1 MGHAIIGI
9 ADFEACCIDSRLLVF
24 GGVFFNLEAH
34 FAQHTITIMTLT
46 LMKKAEYSRTEIGKS
61 NRAILLVVPLSWM
74 ALIRYLSSDQMNG
87 ESTSMIVGPLLHW
100 AFPAWA
106 PWQIELGH
114 YMVRKCAHI
123 TEYAI
128 LCCLWIRCL
137 GMWVDKNK
145 AVSPCFQRV
154 FQKFEPPI
162 IRWSVNEMRFV
173 FYVSIFICVIYA
185 FLDEVGQRGTQ
196 TRGGSIFDVGLDLF
210 GILTAAYLILAL
222 QKVKSLVKS
231 LTVRDK

>member
-1 MGHAIIGI
+1 
-9 ADFEACCIDSRLLVF
+9 
-24 GGVFFNLEAH
+24 
-34 FAQHTITIMTLT
+34 MTLT
-46 LMKKAEYSRTEIGKS
+46 LMKKAESRRTEKEKS

-74 ALIRYLSSDQMNG
+74 ALMRYLSSDQMNG

-145 AVSPCFQRV
+145 AVSPCSQRV
-154 FQKFEPPI
+154 FQKFETPI
-162 IRWSVNEMRFV
+162 TRWSVNEMRFV
-173 FYVSIFICVIYA
+173 FYVSIFICGVYA

-196 TRGGSIFDVGLDLF
+196 TRGGSIYDVGLDLF
-210 GILTAAYLILAL
+210 GILTAAYLILTF
-222 QKVKSLVKS
+222 QKVKSFMQS
-231 LTVRDK
+231 LIVHDK

>member
-1 MGHAIIGI
+1 
-9 ADFEACCIDSRLLVF
+9 
-24 GGVFFNLEAH
+24 
-34 FAQHTITIMTLT
+34 MTLT
-46 LMKKAEYSRTEIGKS
+46 LMKKAESSRTERGKS
-61 NRAILLVVPLSWM
+61 NRALLLVVPLSWM
-74 ALIRYLSSDQMNG
+74 ALMRYLSSDQMNG
-87 ESTSMIVGPLLHW
+87 DSTSMIVGPLLHW
-100 AFPAWA
+100 VFPAWA

-114 YMVRKCAHI
+114 YLVRKCAHI

-137 GMWVDKNK
+137 GIWVGNNK
-145 AVSPCFQRV
+145 AVSPCSQIVHR
-154 FQKFEPPI
+154 KFEIRI
-162 IRWSVNEMRFV
+162 IRGNVNEMRFI

-222 QKVKSLVKS
+222 QKVKSFIKS

>member
-1 MGHAIIGI
+1 M
-9 ADFEACCIDSRLLVF
+9 
-24 GGVFFNLEAH
+24 
-34 FAQHTITIMTLT
+34 MTLT
-46 LMKKAEYSRTEIGKS
+46 LMKKAESSRTERGKS

-74 ALIRYLSSDQMNG
+74 ALMRYLSSDQMNG
-87 ESTSMIVGPLLHW
+87 DSTSMIVGPLLHW
-100 AFPAWA
+100 VFPAWA

-114 YMVRKCAHI
+114 YLVRKCAHI

-137 GMWVDKNK
+137 GMWVGKNK
-145 AVSPCFQRV
+145 AVSPCSQLVHR
-154 FQKFEPPI
+154 KFEIPI
-162 IRWSVNEMRFV
+162 IRGNVNEMRVV

-210 GILTAAYLILAL
+210 GVLTAAYLILAL
-222 QKVKSLVKS
+222 QKVKSFIKS
-231 LTVRDK
+231 LNVRDK